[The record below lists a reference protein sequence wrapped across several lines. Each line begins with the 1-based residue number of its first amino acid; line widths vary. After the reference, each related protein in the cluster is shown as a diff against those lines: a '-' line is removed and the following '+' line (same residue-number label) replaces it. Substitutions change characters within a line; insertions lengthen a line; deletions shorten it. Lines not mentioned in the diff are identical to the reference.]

1 MLSLFV
7 LSFINVSPV
16 GLLVVLVFAEFIF
29 RALRITRK
37 QKQIIEEQKKKM
49 EEKQKEILGSIH

>member
-7 LSFINVSPV
+7 LSFINVNLG
-16 GLLVVLVFAEFIF
+16 GLLVVLIFAGFIF

-37 QKQIIEEQKKKM
+37 QKHIIEDQKKKV
-49 EEKQKEILGSIH
+49 EEK